1 MVCVSVFDMVF
12 VNKHERN
19 GVKDLYVAADPAGLA
34 GKCTGAL
41 VDGCLGGFVQLPFL
55 YRLFA
60 RLVGL
65 AQSSILFHRVLF
77 TLLDRGWVT
86 LAIQQRKQV
95 PFQMPGRMCIMH
107 MSMSH
112 VRSNMGSSASG
123 DSSLMP
129 VVL

>member
-1 MVCVSVFDMVF
+1 MCMVCVSVFDMVF

-95 PFQMPGRMCIMH
+95 PFPDAGQDVH
-107 MSMSH
+107 NAHEH
-112 VRSNMGSSASG
+112 VPREVEHG
-123 DSSLMP
+123 
-129 VVL
+129 